1 MAESFISPRRFID
14 NKNYPRGL
22 SRHGDYTIKEA
33 QLLEKYGNAFLE
45 LESGKRTPE
54 TDEEKQFI
62 EVCKGNQPASTEL
75 EKVWMKYVQKTRQ
88 PKRFHTLSGGKPQ
101 VEGADEFIDE

>member
-1 MAESFISPRRFID
+1 MADSFTSPRRFTD

-33 QLLEKYGNAFLE
+33 QLLEKYGNALLE
-45 LESGKRTPE
+45 LESGSRKPE
-54 TDEEKQFI
+54 TTEEKQFVA
-62 EVCKGNQPASTEL
+62 VCEGKQAAVTDI
-75 EKVWMKYVQKTRQ
+75 EKVWMKYIQKTRQ

-101 VEGADEFIDE
+101 VELNDEYIDD